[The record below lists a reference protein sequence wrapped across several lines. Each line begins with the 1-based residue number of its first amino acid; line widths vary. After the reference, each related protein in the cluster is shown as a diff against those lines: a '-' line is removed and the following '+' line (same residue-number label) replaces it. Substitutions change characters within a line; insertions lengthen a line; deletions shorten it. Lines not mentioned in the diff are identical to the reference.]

1 MKAMSLAIKW
11 LTPRTALNGA
21 SAKVEGTPDRPAT
34 PSGLERG
41 LYGFIIRYSW
51 RQQLLPLILTGISF
65 PFLYYSYD
73 LPKTIVNRAIG
84 GKKFPAD
91 FYGFALDQVPYLMAL
106 CAIFLALV
114 FINGAFKYYINVL
127 KGRIG
132 ERMLRRLRFALY
144 HHLLRFP
151 LGHFKKVQS
160 GEIIPM
166 ITSEVEQLGGFI
178 GDAFVL
184 PIFQGGQLLTTIV
197 FMFIQ
202 DPVLG
207 AAAVALYPVQG
218 YVIPRLQRRVNQLGK
233 QRVRTIRQV
242 ADRIGESAA
251 GIAEIHANDAVRWQL
266 ARFANFMGQI
276 YDIRFEI
283 YQRKFFVKFLNNFL
297 GQLTPF
303 FFYTIGGYLVI
314 QHELSFGAL
323 VAVLAAYKD
332 LAAPW
337 KELLDFYQLK
347 ETARITY
354 EQVVEQF
361 EPDGMI
367 DPRLQL
373 DIPSSIP
380 SLAGEVSFANV
391 SLSEDHQ
398 ARLLDGVTL
407 SFPSSEHVAIVGIS
421 SSGKTEL
428 GLLLGRL
435 VQPTSGRITV
445 GGQDLATLP
454 NAVTGRRIGYTGP
467 LPYFFTGRLRENLLL
482 GIRPYPMRRPNYSE
496 PRARRIENTLA
507 EARRA
512 GNIDLDTEADWVD
525 YELAGVGDEEQLQKR
540 MIDVL
545 GAVDLDEDV
554 YALGLRGHIDAK
566 VQPELAERLLQAR
579 SALAL
584 RLKEEGITH
593 LVDPFDPERYNN
605 NASLAENLLF
615 GTPVG
620 AAFDFDSLAQN
631 TYVLKVLDKMGLTKD
646 LVAAGEEVAK
656 TMVELFADL
665 PPEHEFFQEFSF
677 INAADLPEFEALL
690 GRLARSNGRAL
701 SGEDRSRLLSLPF
714 KLVVARH
721 RLDVLDEGL
730 RQRVLDARK
739 VFAADMPDTLRTQI
753 EFFDPARYN
762 SAATLLDNV
771 LFGKITHGQAE
782 AQARVLEAAHTVVDR
797 LELHDPVIAV
807 GLDFAVGGGG
817 SRLAAAQRQKAAIAR
832 TLLKRPEILVLNEAT
847 SALDGPTQAKVMER
861 VKRECA
867 GRGLV
872 WVLHRASLARHFD
885 RVVIMSE
892 GRIAE
897 QGRFEAL
904 DKPGSTLARLME
916 GE

>member
-11 LTPRTALNGA
+11 LTPRAALNQTSAAQGA
-21 SAKVEGTPDRPAT
+21 DERPSAPA
-34 PSGLERG
+34 GLERG
-41 LYGFIIRYSW
+41 LYGFIVKYSW

-91 FYGFALDQVPYLMAL
+91 FYGISLDQVPYLMAL

-127 KGRIG
+127 KGRLG

-207 AAAVALYPVQG
+207 AAAVALYPIQG
-218 YVIPRLQRRVNQLGK
+218 YVIPKLQRRVNQLGK

-266 ARFANFMGQI
+266 ARFAHFMGQI

-283 YQRKFFVKFLNNFL
+283 YERKFFVKFLNNFL

-314 QHELSFGAL
+314 RGELSFGAL

-361 EPDGMI
+361 EPEGMI
-367 DPRLQL
+367 DSRLQL

-391 SLSEDHQ
+391 SLSEDHHG
-398 ARLLDGVTL
+398 RVLDGVTL
-407 SFPSSEHVAIVGIS
+407 SFASSEHVAIVGTS
-421 SSGKTEL
+421 NSGKTEL
-428 GLLLGRL
+428 GLLLARL
-435 VQPTSGRITV
+435 VQPTSGRISV
-445 GGQDLATLP
+445 GGQDLAALP
-454 NAVTGRRIGYTGP
+454 NAVTGRRIGYAGP

-482 GIRPYPMRRPNYSE
+482 GIRPYPMRRPNYSD
-496 PRARRIENTLA
+496 PRARRIENELA

-512 GNIDLDTEADWVD
+512 GNIDLDIEADWVD
-525 YELAGVGDEEQLQKR
+525 YELAGVGDELQLQKR

-554 YALGLRGHIDAK
+554 YALGLRGHLDAK
-566 VQPELAERLLQAR
+566 ARPEVAERMLQAR
-579 SALAL
+579 GALAL
-584 RLKEEGITH
+584 RLREEGITH

-620 AAFDFDSLAQN
+620 TAFDFDSLAQN
-631 TYVLKVLDKMGLTKD
+631 TYVLKVLDKTGLTKD

-677 INAADLPEFEALL
+677 INAADLPEFEAIL
-690 GRLARSNGRAL
+690 GRVARSNGRAL
-701 SGEDRSRLLSLPF
+701 GAEDRSRLLSLPF
-714 KLVVARH
+714 KLIVARH

-730 RQRVLDARK
+730 RQRVIEARK
-739 VFAADMPDTLRTQI
+739 IFAADMPDALRTQI

-771 LFGKITHGQAE
+771 LFGKITHGEAE
-782 AQARVLEAAHTVVDR
+782 APTRVLEAIHTVVDR
-797 LELHDPVIAV
+797 LDLHDAVVVV

-832 TLLKRPEILVLNEAT
+832 ALLKRPELLILNEAT
-847 SALDGPTQAKVMER
+847 TALDGPTQAKVMER
-861 VKRECA
+861 VTRECD

-885 RVVIMSE
+885 RVVVMSE
-892 GRIAE
+892 GRVAE

-904 DKPGSTLARLME
+904 DKPGSALAKLME